1 MKKPKSTKKTIH
13 SNKSSGKLFQTA
25 RITTDNNYLAKKIFA
40 EDLQTEEFHKIFRK
54 IDIADR
60 IVTRI
65 NIAILTQDQN
75 QREKITQIII
85 EIVPIQTL

>member
-25 RITTDNNYLAKKIFA
+25 TITTDNNHLLAKKIFA

-65 NIAILTQDQN
+65 NIAILIQDQN

-85 EIVPIQTL
+85 